1 MKALKGLGKNAMVVV
16 YFLLFIIV
24 VVLINKFFG
33 EINNGLL
40 ITFGV
45 LVFLDRT
52 REDVIEY
59 LNGKKKE

>member
-1 MKALKGLGKNAMVVV
+1 MKTLGKNAIMVV
-16 YFLLFIIV
+16 YFLVFILAIV
-24 VVLINKFFG
+24 LVNKFFG

>member
-1 MKALKGLGKNAMVVV
+1 MKKLGKNAMMFV
-16 YFLLFIIV
+16 YFLVFILIV
-24 VVLINKFFG
+24 VLMDKFFG

-52 REDVIEY
+52 REDIIEY